1 MKGTFQFKP
10 DSLISLIGLPNCK
23 TIACLVSSTINKL
36 KLAKNKI
43 TTISIIIKVPF
54 FITWLPPLM
63 EQLVYLNHLRAI
75 NLLKIDFPL
84 NRRLLYSYSVKYLP
98 SVSYTHLTLPTKR
111 IV

>member
-10 DSLISLIGLPNCK
+10 DSLISLIGLPNCN

-43 TTISIIIKVPF
+43 TTISIINSVPF
-54 FITWLPPLM
+54 FITWSPPGKG
-63 EQLVYLNHLRAI
+63 QLGYLNHLKAI

-84 NRRLLYSYSVKYLP
+84 NRLLLYSCSVKFLP
-98 SVSYTHLTLPTKR
+98 
-111 IV
+111 